1 MLGGEVWTRRR
12 DTRVVAQRIS
22 LSPTAPWRASHR
34 RRGYLV
40 IVNTEPLLSAVALL
54 QQGIERPRRL
64 AFAALR
70 PAGFG
75 RRRPGVDVE
84 MQPALGGGHEAFEEQ
99 RADDR
104 AGHAAGR
111 DVVHVGHLGIDV
123 LVITLP

>member
-1 MLGGEVWTRRR
+1 MPRRFSVYQLGRGSAPVVVVSSALPLVTVCT
-12 DTRVVAQRIS
+12 DT
-22 LSPTAPWRASHR
+22 
-34 RRGYLV
+34 
-40 IVNTEPLLSAVALL
+40 LLSAVALL
-54 QQGIERPRRL
+54 QQRIERPRGL

-75 RRRPGVDVE
+75 RRRPCVDVE

-111 DVVHVGHLGIDV
+111 DV
-123 LVITLP
+123 